1 MSLEVEQKLVEEAQR
16 DPERFTALYDKYFE
30 PIYRYVKRRIEDR
43 DTAEDVVSQTFFD
56 AFNNL
61 KRYEFRG
68 LPFSAWLYKIAH
80 NNVLKWYRE
89 KGKAIVVDIDEAQ
102 HLAHSDDVNVTVKLQ
117 ENQDVVK
124 QILGQMNFED
134 QELLRLKFFEDLSN
148 IEIAEVM
155 GLTANNVGVKL
166 YRSLQRFKQLL
177 NT

>member
-1 MSLEVEQKLVEEAQR
+1 MSLEIEQKLVEEAQR
-16 DPERFTALYDKYFE
+16 NPERFTDLYDKYFE
-30 PIYRYVKRRIEDR
+30 QIYRYVKRRVDGV
-43 DTAEDVVSQTFFD
+43 DVAEDVVSQTFFD
-56 AFNNL
+56 AFNYL

-89 KGKAIVVDIDEAQ
+89 KGKAVVVDIDEAQ
-102 HLAHSDDVNVTVKLQ
+102 AVAHSDDVIVTVKLQ
-117 ENQDVVK
+117 ENQEYVK
-124 QILGQMNFED
+124 KVLEQMSFED
-134 QELLRLKFFEDLSN
+134 QEILRLKFFEELSN

-166 YRSLQRFKQLL
+166 YRALQRFKQLL